1 MAAAA
6 PMILSTIASQV
17 VGGFVSKAMA
27 PKEKAAPAPVAPT
40 MEPEKKQPDPDSTGI
55 AAAERVR
62 QASAQRRGRS
72 STILTGLPQTAVN
85 NASTTVLGG

>member
-1 MAAAA
+1 MAAVA
-6 PMILSTIASQV
+6 PMILSTVASQV
-17 VGGFVSKAMA
+17 VGGLVSKAMA
-27 PKEKAAPAPVAPT
+27 PKEKAAPVVTPT
-40 MEPEKKQPDPDSTGI
+40 MEPEKKQPDPDSVGI

-62 QASAQRRGRS
+62 QAASQRRGRS